1 MFQSLRARTE
11 ETLDR
16 QQAGEND
23 DSRTIKQ
30 LLSFMLTEKVLLN
43 LNLKILLL
51 LLKAATEENMRYS
64 NFTDQESY
72 VYVFYRVLL

>member
-16 QQAGEND
+16 QQAGESD